1 MIDYQTIRTERQFR
15 SSTGCS
21 RKEFDELAKSFK
33 MAYLEIMGCE
43 LSDAYDNLKK
53 EIRLTTYEDCL
64 FFVLF
69 QLKNGLTYDALGVI
83 FEMGTATAKDNFDK
97 YIPVLERSLK
107 NLGLLPQRSFE
118 DIKAFRKY
126 FSKVGTIII
135 DGSEQATE
143 RPKDNEAQKSLYSGK
158 KRNIPTRKS

>member
-1 MIDYQTIRTERQFR
+1 MLDYQKIKTERQFR
-15 SSTGCS
+15 SSTGCN
-21 RKEFDELAKSFK
+21 REEFDKLAKAFK
-33 MAYLEIMGCE
+33 TAYLEMKGCE
-43 LSDAYDNLKK
+43 LSDAYENLKK
-53 EIRLTTYEDCL
+53 ETCLTTYEDCL

-97 YIPVLERSLK
+97 YISVLEQTLK
-107 NLGLLPQRSFE
+107 NLDLLPKRSFE
-118 DIKAFRKY
+118 DVKAFKKY
-126 FSKVGTIII
+126 FAKVGSIII

-143 RPKDNEAQKSLYSGK
+143 RPKDNDKQKSLYSGK